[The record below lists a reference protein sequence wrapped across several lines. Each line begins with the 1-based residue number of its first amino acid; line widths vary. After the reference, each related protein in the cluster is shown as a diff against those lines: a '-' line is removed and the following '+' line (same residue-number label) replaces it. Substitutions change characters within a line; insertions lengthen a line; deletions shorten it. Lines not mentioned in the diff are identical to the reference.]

1 MTRGHIVTCSHLG
14 AAPLQTEIVVDK
26 SDETHVTHQT
36 LQ

>member
-1 MTRGHIVTCSHLG
+1 MACGHIATLVQDS

-26 SDETHVTHQT
+26 SDEAHVTHQT